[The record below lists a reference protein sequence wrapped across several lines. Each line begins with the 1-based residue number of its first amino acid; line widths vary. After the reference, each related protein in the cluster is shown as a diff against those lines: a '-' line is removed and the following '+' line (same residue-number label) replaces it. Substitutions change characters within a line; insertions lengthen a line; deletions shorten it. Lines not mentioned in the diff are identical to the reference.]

1 MAKRHL
7 DEVDNYDYLAS
18 NSNLPE
24 VVVTAKSPYSYWDGF
39 DWYTA
44 TDTGKRK
51 KMGVDFNPNGT
62 HIITDPKQFEQVR
75 LVNAAK
81 KDINRTHEFGEMVRG
96 LATDLA
102 MLPAG
107 DIFAEGISN
116 GIRGA
121 KYLYNRSLMN
131 GGKKDV
137 ISYFTSPTYKQ
148 RLVSRMQN
156 LDKSLTPKEANDYAD
171 RTIQGMI
178 DNINEHKYRLVDRL
192 GNETFGLRD
201 PNTKEIFISSKTPNI
216 RKSAIHETIHASDND
231 LTTFLNEDLNI
242 NPNSKAA
249 SYYGDEG
256 NLITD
261 TDWLNYIGKSK
272 ELRARTLNSIIS
284 GKDGLDWEQLSR
296 YYTKENVNK
305 ALNNIVSGAGLLY
318 GVNEFNKN
326 RLREIPTFRDGG
338 QIGRT
343 NNRKQDKPQI
353 EWMRNWLSSRRDILQ
368 KNAEETTWDYYKY
381 KPVNNTGD
389 VRDAGWNVR
398 SYSNEWNPFTYFNN
412 SNPIRNRV
420 NKLIYAQVENADDT
434 PKQEIGNGSS
444 YNYDLRGVYVEPDWN
459 NKGNY
464 IAFAGQNIAP
474 EVKVHEFTHA
484 SHPIQQERYIEDV
497 IFKNRDIPNVTINAK
512 NKKDNAKELYG
523 ALQEFRYK
531 NGLSPTQIITQE
543 YLDNHRDLFYG
554 NYLEK
559 ISDEDKLRLFNDVAI
574 NNSLKKSLF
583 TNLASNGGRIS
594 LKSGGTIYI
603 KPENRGKFN
612 ATKERT
618 GKTTE
623 ELTHSKN
630 PLTRKRAIFAQNAAK
645 WKH

>member
-7 DEVDNYDYLAS
+7 DEADDYIYTAK
-18 NSNLPE
+18 PTKE
-24 VVVTAKSPYSYWDGF
+24 VVVTAKAPHSYWDGF

-44 TDTGKRK
+44 TDAGERK
-51 KMGVDFNPNGT
+51 KMGANFNPNGT

-96 LATDLA
+96 LATDLI

-107 DIFAEGISN
+107 NVFAEGIAN

-131 GGKKDV
+131 AGKKDV
-137 ISYFTSPTYKQ
+137 ISYFTGPTYKQ

-156 LDKSLTPKEANDYAD
+156 FDKSLTPKQANDYAD
-171 RTIQGMI
+171 RTIKGMI
-178 DNINEHKYRLVDRL
+178 DNINEHKYRLIDRL

-201 PNTKEIFISSKTPNI
+201 PNTKEIFISSKSPNI
-216 RKSAIHETIHASDND
+216 RKSAMHETIHASDND

-242 NPNSKAA
+242 NPNNKAV
-249 SYYGDEG
+249 SYYDNEG
-256 NLITD
+256 NIITD

-326 RLREIPTFRDGG
+326 RLREVPTFRDGG
-338 QIGRT
+338 
-343 NNRKQDKPQI
+343 
-353 EWMRNWLSSRRDILQ
+353 
-368 KNAEETTWDYYKY
+368 
-381 KPVNNTGD
+381 
-389 VRDAGWNVR
+389 
-398 SYSNEWNPFTYFNN
+398 
-412 SNPIRNRV
+412 
-420 NKLIYAQVENADDT
+420 
-434 PKQEIGNGSS
+434 
-444 YNYDLRGVYVEPDWN
+444 
-459 NKGNY
+459 
-464 IAFAGQNIAP
+464 
-474 EVKVHEFTHA
+474 
-484 SHPIQQERYIEDV
+484 
-497 IFKNRDIPNVTINAK
+497 
-512 NKKDNAKELYG
+512 
-523 ALQEFRYK
+523 
-531 NGLSPTQIITQE
+531 
-543 YLDNHRDLFYG
+543 
-554 NYLEK
+554 
-559 ISDEDKLRLFNDVAI
+559 
-574 NNSLKKSLF
+574 
-583 TNLASNGGRIS
+583 
-594 LKSGGTIYI
+594 IYI